1 MPTHLLGVIVAAR
14 CRNGPSID
22 FLDQL
27 DLTIEIETETIE
39 SNIATIFCS
48 VHTQRVIYDLISADL
63 QSSCQLHKLKLSEF
77 LPQLLQ

>member
-27 DLTIEIETETIE
+27 DLTIEIETETID
-39 SNIATIFCS
+39 TIDSIIEVRRF
-48 VHTQRVIYDLISADL
+48 QGI
-63 QSSCQLHKLKLSEF
+63 
-77 LPQLLQ
+77 